1 MQYADIVTM
10 CGGWAPSLAVSAS
23 PIMKLP
29 AGTRTVPA
37 GHAGVTQSPPLHD
50 CPAAHATV
58 AYPCPSALHTC
69 RAVVLAHTMPV
80 PPGVHIHGVQTPT
93 PRQAFI
99 AGHAAVP

>member
-1 MQYADIVTM
+1 MGHSRWHTLLHPSPLSAFASSQISPVPTM
-10 CGGWAPSLAVSAS
+10 PSPHLTAHAPAAQ
-23 PIMKLP
+23 P
-29 AGTRTVPA
+29 
-37 GHAGVTQSPPLHD
+37 

-69 RAVVLAHTMPV
+69 RDVVLAHTGPV